1 MESECGLFVD
11 YVDPLASPGRLA
23 PYPPRTSPPPQAWGG
38 IRANCGEL
46 PSASQE
52 AVGSSKASVALV
64 GTSVPPTPHHTTPHH
79 TTVRAAPATSS
90 DLPREKGRGQ
100 ATWAGTEWARRT
112 SVQTLGACD
121 WGDELGGG
129 IPDPCVRKL
138 LLVFDPEVL
147 APFPQIL
154 LRGITESCDGLR
166 IRACL
171 IGHHPSC
178 LVGDQSACHAPKGP
192 IDSGNDPRDDPEPC

>member
-64 GTSVPPTPHHTTPHH
+64 GTSVPPTPHHTTPQCALRPR
-79 TTVRAAPATSS
+79 RAATC
-90 DLPREKGRGQ
+90 REKKGEAKPRGRALSGRV
-100 ATWAGTEWARRT
+100 ARPFKPWAR
-112 SVQTLGACD
+112 VIGATN
-121 WGDELGGG
+121 WGVAFL
-129 IPDPCVRKL
+129 IPV
-138 LLVFDPEVL
+138 
-147 APFPQIL
+147 
-154 LRGITESCDGLR
+154 
-166 IRACL
+166 
-171 IGHHPSC
+171 
-178 LVGDQSACHAPKGP
+178 
-192 IDSGNDPRDDPEPC
+192 